1 MPPWSYTAITLAIRD
16 VRVDL
21 LKLLLIDDCVDVN
34 ESEYDVPA
42 LHFDAINGHFFE
54 CFKRVME
61 SERTEMTKKCERGY
75 TALHYAA
82 MYDRTDIVRL
92 ILEDG
97 RVDPATLSNR
107 GYSAIMIH
115 RRKNVITPRGI
126 QRLKKCAINAAQG

>member
-42 LHFDAINGHFFE
+42 LHFDAINGHFE

-61 SERTEMTKKCERGY
+61 SERIEMTKKCERGY
-75 TALHYAA
+75 TA
-82 MYDRTDIVRL
+82 
-92 ILEDG
+92 
-97 RVDPATLSNR
+97 
-107 GYSAIMIH
+107 
-115 RRKNVITPRGI
+115 
-126 QRLKKCAINAAQG
+126 